1 MTFCVIFILI
11 MRYFLTFCLV
21 LSSLISFGQASNF
34 NSGKNWKMNRK
45 ELMIQGGATQFL
57 GDLGGRDQIGTDY
70 SLVDLDFPSTSF
82 DVGVGFRY
90 RFAPHFATT
99 SLLNIGLLRGS
110 DALTNDS
117 DRNARNLSFRS
128 PVVNLSQR
136 LEWLIFVNEK
146 YGKRYNMKGMKGFGE
161 HHDQVYVFAGIGLAY
176 FNPQAQ
182 YNGDWVNLRPLKTEG
197 QGLEGGAK
205 VYLPFTATVPIGI
218 GYRRALSGMWRIGI
232 EATYVKT
239 FSDYIDDVHGFYYDP
254 AILETQVSATAAAL
268 SNPSVTHPEWFNPG
282 SKRGEPQKDA
292 YFYVNMTFY
301 KNFSYKPMKK
311 MRISRYKGGRAKF

>member
-1 MTFCVIFILI
+1 
-11 MRYFLTFCLV
+11 MRYFLTFCLT
-21 LSSLISFGQASNF
+21 LICLISFSQSSNF
-34 NSGKNWKMNRK
+34 NSAKNWKMNKK
-45 ELMIQGGATQFL
+45 EFIIQGGATQFL

-82 DVGVGFRY
+82 NVGIGYRY

-99 SLLNIGLLRGS
+99 TLLNIGMLRGS
-110 DALTNDS
+110 DALTNDR

-128 PVVNLSQR
+128 PIVNLNQR

-182 YNGDWVNLRPLKTEG
+182 YNGSWENLRPLKTEG
-197 QGLEGGAK
+197 QGLDGGAK

-254 AILETQVSATAAAL
+254 AILATEVSATSAAL

-292 YFYVNMTFY
+292 YFYVNLTFY
-301 KNFSYKPMKK
+301 KNMSYKAMKK
-311 MRISRYKGGRAKF
+311 MRVSRYKGGRAKF